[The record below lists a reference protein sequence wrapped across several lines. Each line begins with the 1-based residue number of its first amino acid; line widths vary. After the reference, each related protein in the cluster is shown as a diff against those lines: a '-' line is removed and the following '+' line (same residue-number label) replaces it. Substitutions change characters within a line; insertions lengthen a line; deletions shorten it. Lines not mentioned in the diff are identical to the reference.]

1 MTPAVTAV
9 ALIKLASAEA
19 RCPSHKGNLRLFHS
33 GGYSQILAMNPAEL
47 FRRDDD
53 PVRLAPGQTLFR
65 EGDTGDCMYVL
76 LEGLADVFV
85 GEILVE
91 SATPGALLG
100 EMALVDSSPRTA
112 TVVATMPARLARI
125 DERRFHFLV
134 QRTRYFATHM
144 MKVLAERCVI

>member
-1 MTPAVTAV
+1 
-9 ALIKLASAEA
+9 
-19 RCPSHKGNLRLFHS
+19 
-33 GGYSQILAMNPAEL
+33 MNPAEL
-47 FRRDDD
+47 VSRDDD

-65 EGDTGDCMYVL
+65 EGETGDCMYVL
-76 LEGLADVFV
+76 LEGSADVFV
-85 GEILVE
+85 GEVLVE

-134 QRTRYFATHM
+134 QQDALFRHARDESAGGTAASYELDDEKSGGGLGVCLGRPGLEPGTNAL
-144 MKVLAERCVI
+144 KGRCSTD

>member
-1 MTPAVTAV
+1 
-9 ALIKLASAEA
+9 
-19 RCPSHKGNLRLFHS
+19 
-33 GGYSQILAMNPAEL
+33 MNPAEL

-53 PVRLAPGQTLFR
+53 PVRLAPDQTLFR
-65 EGDTGDCMYVL
+65 EGETGDCMCVL
-76 LEGLADVFV
+76 LEGSADVFV

-134 QRTRYFATHM
+134 QQTPPTSLRT
-144 MKVLAERCVI
+144 